1 MNEALNSKVGEIERL
16 QQQVHDLRTQG
27 NDKTGYWLKLDKIN
41 QSLSA
46 DQQEFLNNSVEVLQA
61 KTQLVEAFNLFLFR
75 NFREQFAQDDC
86 FKIICDRYI
95 DTIQDE
101 LKQYGNNI
109 SKIIEENKKLKNE
122 ISQIKEKYYVE
133 D

>member
-16 QQQVHDLRTQG
+16 QQQVKDLRTQG
-27 NDKTGYWLKLDKIN
+27 NDKTDYWQKLDKIN

-61 KTQLVEAFNLFLFR
+61 KTQLVEAFNLFLFK
-75 NFREQFAQDDC
+75 NFREQFAQDEY
-86 FKIICDRYI
+86 FRIVCDRYI

-101 LKQYGNNI
+101 LKEYGNNI
-109 SKIIEENKKLKNE
+109 SKIIEENNKLKNE
-122 ISQIKEKYYVE
+122 IKQIKEKYYVE
-133 D
+133 E